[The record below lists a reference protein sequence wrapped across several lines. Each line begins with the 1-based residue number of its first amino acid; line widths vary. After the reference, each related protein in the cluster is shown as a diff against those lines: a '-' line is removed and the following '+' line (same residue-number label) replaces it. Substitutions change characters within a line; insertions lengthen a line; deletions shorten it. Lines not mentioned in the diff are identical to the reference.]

1 MHIDRR
7 LHVGRRMLIQTVTL
21 GMGNAALVIMQAAVL
36 SQIIYRVFLA
46 GQGLDGVLGGLI
58 SLIGLGMACAVVLWA
73 AESRAQAMAEQVKSS
88 LRTRLHTHIL
98 RLGPIYTRG
107 ERAGELVNTATA
119 GIEALDAYL
128 REYLPQLALAAFIPL
143 LMLLTVFP
151 IDLFSALVML
161 FTAPLIPFFMTLIGR
176 AAGELNRRQWQSLSR
191 MSAHFL
197 DVLQGLTTLK
207 LFGRSRAQIE
217 IIRQVSDR
225 FRQTTL
231 EVLRVAFLS
240 ALVLEMLATISTAII
255 AVEIGLRLLHG
266 GLDFERAFFIL
277 VLAPEFYQPLRTLGI
292 RFHAGVAG
300 AAAAQR
306 LFEVLETT
314 PATTSPAAPLPI
326 PSPIWLRFD
335 SVSYAYG
342 ERPALQNV
350 SFEIRPGERVALV
363 GPSGAG
369 KTTLTHLLLRFIAP
383 QTGRILVGGVPLEQL
398 DTDAWRAQIAWVPQH
413 PYLFNASVADN
424 IRLGCPD
431 ASAARIAAAAE
442 NAHAAEFIQALPQGY
457 DTLIGERGLRL
468 SGGQAQRL
476 ALARAFIREAPLLI
490 LDEATANLDPQTEAD
505 IQDAVN
511 RLLRGRTALIIAHRL
526 STVYQADRIL
536 VLDGGRIVESGA
548 HQELLRRDGLYRQL
562 TMAYENFK

>member
-21 GMGNAALVIMQAAVL
+21 GVGNAALVVMQAAVL
-36 SQIIYRVFLA
+36 SQIIYRVFLT
-46 GQGLDGVLGGLI
+46 GQGLDGVLSGLI
-58 SLIGLGMACAVVLWA
+58 SLIGLGMARAVVLWA

-88 LRTRLHTHIL
+88 LRSRLHAHIL

-277 VLAPEFYQPLRTLGI
+277 VLAPEFYLPLRTLGI

-306 LFEVLETT
+306 IFEVLETI
-314 PATTSPAAPLPI
+314 PETTSPAAPLPI

-383 QTGRILVGGVPLEQL
+383 HTGRILVGDVPLEQL

-431 ASAARIAAAAE
+431 ASAAQIAAAAE

>member
-1 MHIDRR
+1 
-7 LHVGRRMLIQTVTL
+7 
-21 GMGNAALVIMQAAVL
+21 
-36 SQIIYRVFLA
+36 
-46 GQGLDGVLGGLI
+46 
-58 SLIGLGMACAVVLWA
+58 
-73 AESRAQAMAEQVKSS
+73 
-88 LRTRLHTHIL
+88 
-98 RLGPIYTRG
+98 
-107 ERAGELVNTATA
+107 
-119 GIEALDAYL
+119 
-128 REYLPQLALAAFIPL
+128 
-143 LMLLTVFP
+143 
-151 IDLFSALVML
+151 ML

-277 VLAPEFYQPLRTLGI
+277 VLAPEFYLPLRTLGI

-306 LFEVLETT
+306 IFEVLETI
-314 PATTSPAAPLPI
+314 PETTSPAAPLPI

-383 QTGRILVGGVPLEQL
+383 HTGRILVGDVPLEQL

-431 ASAARIAAAAE
+431 ASAAQIAAAAE

-511 RLLRGRTALIIAHRL
+511 RLLRGRTTLIIAHRL

-536 VLDGGRIVESGA
+536 VLDGGRVVESGA